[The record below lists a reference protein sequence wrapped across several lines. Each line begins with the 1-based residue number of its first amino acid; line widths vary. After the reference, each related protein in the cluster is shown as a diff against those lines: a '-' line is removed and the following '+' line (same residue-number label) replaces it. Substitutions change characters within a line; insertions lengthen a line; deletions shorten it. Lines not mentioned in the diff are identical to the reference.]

1 MKVFIFL
8 LGGLFA
14 RSLFAQPPIGIVAPI
29 RMDSLV
35 SISGYDV
42 LVESVSNL
50 VSPKTISDA
59 QFEANLKTLS
69 NLKTPVYA
77 LNIFIPGEMKLVGPL
92 VNEKA
97 LLEYVEKVFERCKR
111 AGIKLIVWGSGGA
124 RRIPEGFSPAMAKL
138 QFVELAKKV
147 AQVAERYEVVLALEN
162 LNRTETNFINS
173 VSEAFEIVTLVD
185 HPNMRL
191 CADIYHML
199 KENEPPGVLLTVREV
214 LVHCDLAEKENR
226 NPPGVNGED
235 FTSYLKLLKQINYQ
249 GKVVLECRWT
259 NFVDQVIPAREYLQQ
274 QLDAV
279 WTD

>member
-1 MKVFIFL
+1 MKVFILL

-14 RSLFAQPPIGIVAPI
+14 RSLFAQPSIGIVAPI

-77 LNIFIPGEMKLVGPL
+77 LNIFIPGDMKLVGPL

-97 LLEYVEKVFERCKR
+97 LLEYVEIVFMRCKK

-138 QFVELAKKV
+138 QFIELAKKV

-162 LNRTETNFINS
+162 LNRTETNFINT
-173 VSEAFEIVTLVD
+173 VNEAFEIVTLVD

-199 KENEPPGVLLTVREV
+199 KENEPPGILLTAREV

-235 FTSYLKLLKQINYQ
+235 FAGYLKSLKQI
-249 GKVVLECRWT
+249 R
-259 NFVDQVIPAREYLQQ
+259 
-274 QLDAV
+274 
-279 WTD
+279 

>member
-1 MKVFIFL
+1 MKFFILL

-50 VSPKTISDA
+50 VSPKTITDA
-59 QFEANLKTLS
+59 QFDANLKTLRE
-69 NLKTPVYA
+69 LKTPVYA
-77 LNIFIPGEMKLVGPL
+77 LNIFIPGDMKLVGPL

-97 LLEYVEKVFERCKR
+97 LLEYVEKVFARCKR

-162 LNRTETNFINS
+162 LNRTETNFINT
-173 VSEAFEIVTLVD
+173 VNEAFEIVTLVD

-199 KENEPPGVLLTVREV
+199 KENEPPGVLLKVREV

-235 FTSYLKLLKQINYQ
+235 FTRYLKLLKQINYQ

-274 QLDAV
+274 QLDSV

>member
-59 QFEANLKTLS
+59 QFEENLKTLS

-97 LLEYVEKVFERCKR
+97 LLEYVEKVFARCKR

-162 LNRTETNFINS
+162 LNRTETNFINT
-173 VSEAFEIVTLVD
+173 VNEAFEIVTLVD

-199 KENEPPGVLLTVREV
+199 KENELPGILLTAKEV

-259 NFVDQVIPAREYLQQ
+259 NFIDQVSPAREYLQQ